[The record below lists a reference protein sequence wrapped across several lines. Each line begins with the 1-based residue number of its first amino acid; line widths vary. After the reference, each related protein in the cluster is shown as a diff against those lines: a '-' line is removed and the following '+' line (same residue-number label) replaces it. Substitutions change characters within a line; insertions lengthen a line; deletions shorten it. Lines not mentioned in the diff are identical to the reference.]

1 MKLAEPLAATLTSAP
16 SPAALP
22 LLPPPTPQAPL
33 PADVAVW
40 KPNPFLHYGP
50 DRAYNPL
57 TDELLELGQ
66 PAYEALCRVIGGLE
80 ALPEPLRQLRESGW
94 VVPEGTDLSHRFL
107 LKYVSLE
114 AHTVCNQ
121 SCYFCPVSVAPRE
134 DYFMPTELYERIV
147 GELAA
152 YRDTI
157 EAVFMISYNE
167 PTLDKRFVEQVR
179 TIRAAG
185 LPPAALTNGTG
196 LSPGRIDALV
206 EMGGLRF
213 LSINLSTLDS
223 EKYRDDRGGDH
234 LELVLRNLDY
244 AKDKPIAQQMD
255 IVVLGTG
262 DERHRADF
270 AEIEGRFAGGL
281 FTVKYFVVND
291 RAGYLNI
298 GLSAKGSTRPLRG
311 CDHVGSR
318 PLQHLH
324 INPRGQCILCC
335 QDYSE
340 SEVVGDL
347 TQNTVQE
354 VLTGP
359 GLARMRRMI
368 YGLEAAPANFICH
381 NCKFALT
388 D

>member
-1 MKLAEPLAATLTSAP
+1 MAAAAATLPATATLRP
-16 SPAALP
+16 S
-22 LLPPPTPQAPL
+22 
-33 PADVAVW
+33 
-40 KPNPFLHYGP
+40 PFLHYGP

-66 PAYEALCRVIGGLE
+66 PAYEALCRVSGGLE
-80 ALPEPLRQLRESGW
+80 AQPEPLRQLRDRGW
-94 VVPEGTDLSHRFL
+94 VVPEGTDLSGRFL

-196 LSPGRIDALV
+196 LSPDRIDALV

-213 LSINLSTLDS
+213 LSINLSTLDA

-234 LELVLRNLDY
+234 LKVVLRNLDY
-244 AKDKPIAQQMD
+244 ARDKPVAQQMD
-255 IVVLGTG
+255 VVVLGTG
-262 DERHRADF
+262 DQRHRADF
-270 AEIEGRFAGGL
+270 AEIERRFAGSL

-291 RAGYLNI
+291 RAGYLDI
-298 GLSAKGSTRPLRG
+298 GMSVTGRRRPLRG
-311 CDHVGSR
+311 CDHIGSR

-324 INPRGQCILCC
+324 VNPRGQCILCC
-335 QDYSE
+335 QDYTE

-347 TQNTVQE
+347 TQSTVEE

-388 D
+388 G